1 MTLEHVS
8 GQALA
13 PGRQA
18 RVAEKVE
25 EVHALAPPLLVPDHG
40 LLLEVAEENRP
51 TRESPHNQPSIRCF
65 RHHNLFFLNE
75 NMFRINIWIYVESN
89 GLLWTKI

>member
-18 RVAEKVE
+18 RMAEKVE

-51 TRESPHNQPSIRCF
+51 TRESPHNQTSIRRF

-75 NMFRINIWIYVESN
+75 NLFRINI
-89 GLLWTKI
+89 